1 MKKSLLASS
10 LLLLSI
16 LIGSCQTSKK
26 QTSNSQL
33 FVYTS
38 GSQIIEPNGNPIILK
53 GTNLGNWLVPE
64 GYMFKSGKASSP
76 TKINQ
81 LIYQMIGPDSLKKF
95 WDEYLDNYITR
106 EDIFYL
112 KRIGANHIRLPFH
125 YKLFT
130 QDEYMGDRNQGF
142 KYFDRIIKWSKE
154 ADIYVLFDMHC
165 APGGQTGDNIDDS
178 EGYPFLFQSDI
189 SKDEMVRIWVEIA
202 KRYKDEP
209 IVLGYDLLNEP
220 IAHYFKEDYD
230 KLKPEL
236 FPLYKRTI
244 EEIRKVDPDHM
255 IFLNGAEWSGDFSI
269 FTDFSFPNIV
279 YEFHKYWFPVNQE
292 AVQFYVDF
300 SKKHNV
306 PIYIGETGENTDEW
320 VMDFRT
326 LLDKNEISW
335 AFWPYKKMNNKSGIM
350 NFTQPE
356 TYHLITAFGDSSRY
370 MFADVRKYRPDVNL
384 VKKAL
389 NEFIENSKFKNNF
402 PNEGYV
408 NGLGFELM
416 KPDEMM
422 YDKR

>member
-1 MKKSLLASS
+1 MKKSVLVYCSWLLIVLISS
-10 LLLLSI
+10 
-16 LIGSCQTSKK
+16 CNTN
-26 QTSNSQL
+26 SNQKTNKPG

-64 GYMFKSGKASSP
+64 GYMFKTGNVNAP
-76 TKINQ
+76 TRINQ

-95 WDEYLDNYITR
+95 WDDYLDNYITR

-112 KRIGANHIRLPFH
+112 KRIGTNHIRLPFH

-130 QDEYMGDRNQGF
+130 QDEYMCDRNQGF
-142 KYFDRIIKWSKE
+142 NYFDRIIKWSKE

-220 IAHYFKEDYD
+220 IAHYFREDYD
-230 KLKPEL
+230 VLKPEL
-236 FPLYKRTI
+236 SLLYKRTI

-255 IFLNGAEWSGDFSI
+255 IFLNGAEWSSDFSI
-269 FTDFSFPNIV
+269 FSDFSFPNIV
-279 YEFHKYWFPVNQE
+279 YEFHKYWFPVNQD

-300 SKKHNV
+300 SKKHKV

-326 LLDKNEISW
+326 LLDKNEINW

-356 TYHLITAFGDSSRY
+356 TYHVLTAYADSSRNKY
-370 MFADVRKYRPDVNL
+370 SDIRKNRPERKL
-384 VKKAL
+384 VQKAL
-389 NEFIENSKFKNNF
+389 NEFIENSKFNNNF

-408 NGLGFELM
+408 KGLGFEVI
-416 KPDEMM
+416 KPEEMM
-422 YDKR
+422 KEK

>member
-1 MKKSLLASS
+1 MKKVFSLSCFIT
-10 LLLLSI
+10 LLLVLN
-16 LIGSCQTSKK
+16 SCNETLK
-26 QTSNSQL
+26 TSNKNK

-38 GSQIIEPNGNPIILK
+38 GSQIIEPNGKPIILK
-53 GTNLGNWLVPE
+53 GTNIGNWLVPE
-64 GYMFKSGKASSP
+64 GYMFKTGNANAP
-76 TKINQ
+76 TRINQ
-81 LIYQMIGPDSLKKF
+81 LIYQMVGPDSLKKF

-106 EDIFYL
+106 EDIIYL

-125 YKLFT
+125 YRLFT

-178 EGYPFLFQSDI
+178 EGYPYLFQSDI

-220 IAHYFKEDYD
+220 IAHYFKADYD
-230 KLKPEL
+230 VLKPEL
-236 FPLYKRTI
+236 FSLYKRTV

-269 FTDFSFPNIV
+269 FTDMSIPNIV
-279 YEFHKYWFPVNQE
+279 YEFHKYWFPVEQS

-306 PIYIGETGENTDEW
+306 PIYIGETGENKDEW
-320 VMDFRT
+320 IMDFRT

-356 TYHLITAFGDSSRY
+356 TYHLITAYADSSRNKY
-370 MFADVRKYRPDVNL
+370 SDMRKNRPERKL
-384 VKKAL
+384 VQKAL
-389 NEFIENSKFKNNF
+389 NEFVENSKFKNNF

-408 NGLGFELM
+408 NGLGFEVIQPEELTIE
-416 KPDEMM
+416 K
-422 YDKR
+422 